1 MTRPRPKIGAE
12 LLPVFLILACMVG
25 TCVLVIATYRRASA
39 SRKMRAKVPVSV
51 AAVDPPPPPRVEPS
65 PEPPPPP
72 PEPPPRPPEEDPT
85 RMILARIGAEEVEQL
100 LEAQAADRKAEAL
113 ERARQVAEAESRRW
127 RRRETL
133 VRSQVDS
140 LSERARKLEEETD
153 ALALER
159 DALARE
165 RDATKAVLAKARI
178 RSSYAVLPNKAEN
191 GTWRRPIIVEC
202 SNGAVKLQPNGPSFT
217 LLDLSAVL
225 GARQS
230 PLVAAVVHEVVR
242 AQAKATPDGAPAVPY
257 IFFIVRPDG
266 IRPYYEARAR
276 LEPLGIAF
284 GYELVDQDMEL
295 DYPDLDNLDE
305 WDGSA
310 PLQLPLVMTGSND
323 APRPSRVSG
332 RDRGDSPD
340 AFVWPGRSQGPPAE
354 GDSPGS
360 GEAPGGQDLSGR
372 GGLPGMG
379 GDRGGGELAG
389 GPGDEPGPRG
399 GFGPGGHDSGVPLG
413 ASSPLTGLP
422 GDQPGREPQGGLGGG
437 SGARGGLGPGG
448 RGGDGSLSGSSPL
461 AGLPGD
467 QDGREIQGGLGDG
480 SGQGGGSGRGVV
492 SPHGP
497 AGDQV
502 GGESR
507 GGNGGGPGRDP
518 KDPADLFVWPTT
530 PTGAPTGTDAFE
542 PGGSPDGPD
551 LSGPGGPLGPDGG
564 TRRGLDGVT
573 GPRGG
578 FGMGNRGG
586 GTRLGTSP
594 PSAGPSGDG
603 AAGGIGLVPSTP
615 ANDPA
620 TGDRSGGMIA
630 LRPDGLPGLEQ
641 VSPIPES
648 TGEGMSTLGGN
659 ASLGK
664 SSSSGNAGQ
673 VMSAP
678 DGSTSQ
684 GTSPPEENNGPR
696 TFAPSGNSSQRTSTP
711 NGTVGQGTSPPSGN
725 AGQDVPAQG
734 GSSATPG
741 DPQARS
747 GNRPDAVTQTPGV
760 PRWVTGPRS
769 TMAPL
774 EKLAMGR
781 GEFAPSSGEPAS
793 PSDGSGQSVGSGGA
807 GRKRVPLGSSSAGG
821 GSNSGN
827 PAGDV
832 GLGGTS
838 GQTGKT
844 DDPFNLPREN
854 ASALDKKLK
863 IEVPMEIDVSCGPNG
878 VVLHP
883 GGYRISPS
891 ALKGKGAILAKE
903 LRSIV
908 RLRQQ
913 VDPMIRPRPSIAFL
927 VEPGGFETYREAR
940 RQTVISGLD
949 WPVSLQVADTKV
961 LDFFPGGRF

>member
-12 LLPVFLILACMVG
+12 LLPVFLVLACMVG

-39 SRKMRAKVPVSV
+39 ARKMRAKVSVSV
-51 AAVDPPPPPRVEPS
+51 AAVAPPPPPRVEPP
-65 PEPPPPP
+65 PEPPLPP
-72 PEPPPRPPEEDPT
+72 PEPSPRPSEEDST
-85 RMILARIGAEEVEQL
+85 RKILARIGAEEAEQL

-113 ERARQVAEAESRRW
+113 ERARQAAEAESRRW

-140 LSERARKLEEETD
+140 LSERARKLEEEAD
-153 ALALER
+153 ALARER

-165 RDATKAVLAKARI
+165 RDATKAVLAKSRM

-191 GTWRRPIIVEC
+191 GTWRRPIMVEC

-230 PLVAAVVHEVVR
+230 PLVAAVVQEVVR

-257 IFFIVRPDG
+257 VFFIVRPDG

-310 PLQLPLVMTGSND
+310 PLQIPLVMAGSND

-332 RDRGDSPD
+332 RDGGDSPD
-340 AFVWPGRSQGPPAE
+340 AFVWPGRSQGPPTG

-360 GEAPGGQDLSGR
+360 GEASGGQELSGR
-372 GGLPGMG
+372 GGLPGMA

-389 GPGDEPGPRG
+389 GPEGEPGPRG
-399 GFGPGGHDSGVPLG
+399 GSGPGGRDNRVPLG
-413 ASSPLTGLP
+413 VSSPLAGLP
-422 GDQPGREPQGGLGGG
+422 GNQPGREPQGGLGGG
-437 SGARGGLGPGG
+437 SGERGGFGPGG
-448 RGGDGSLSGSSPL
+448 RGGDGPLGGSSPL

-492 SPHGP
+492 SPHAP

-507 GGNGGGPGRDP
+507 GGNGGEPGRDP
-518 KDPADLFVWPTT
+518 KDSADLFVWPTS
-530 PTGAPTGTDAFE
+530 PPGAPTVTDAFE
-542 PGGSPDGPD
+542 PGGSPGGPD
-551 LSGPGGPLGPDGG
+551 LSGPGGPLGLGG
-564 TRRGLDGVT
+564 GARGGLAGVT
-573 GPRGG
+573 GPRDG

-586 GTRLGTSP
+586 ENRLGTSP
-594 PSAGPSGDG
+594 PSAGGSGDG
-603 AAGGIGLVPSTP
+603 AAGGIGLVPATS
-615 ANDPA
+615 AKDPA
-620 TGDRSGGMIA
+620 TGDRSGGLIA

-641 VSPIPES
+641 MSPILGS
-648 TGEGMSTLGGN
+648 IGEGT
-659 ASLGK
+659 
-664 SSSSGNAGQ
+664 SSSSGNADP

-684 GTSPPEENNGPR
+684 GTPPPGENNGPG
-696 TFAPSGNSSQRTSTP
+696 TFAPNGNASQGTSTP
-711 NGTVGQGTSPPSGN
+711 NSTMGQGTSPPSGN
-725 AGQDVPAQG
+725 AGQGAPTRD
-734 GSSATPG
+734 GSWATQG
-741 DPQARS
+741 DPQAQS
-747 GNRPDAVTQTPGV
+747 GNRPGAMTQTPGV

-774 EKLAMGR
+774 ENLAMGR
-781 GEFAPSSGEPAS
+781 GAFAPSSGEPAS
-793 PSDGSGQSVGSGGA
+793 PSDGSGPSVGSGGS

-821 GSNSGN
+821 GSISGN

-832 GLGGTS
+832 GLGGSS
-838 GQTGKT
+838 GQPDNT

-863 IEVPMEIDVSCGPNG
+863 IEVPMEIVVSCGPNG

-891 ALKGKGAILAKE
+891 ALKDKKAILAKE

-913 VDPMIRPRPSIAFL
+913 VDPMIRPRPSIEFL
-927 VEPGGFETYREAR
+927 VEPGGFDTYREAR
-940 RQTVISGLD
+940 QQTVISGLD

>member
-39 SRKMRAKVPVSV
+39 ARKMRAKVPVSV
-51 AAVDPPPPPRVEPS
+51 AAVAPPPPPRVEPP
-65 PEPPPPP
+65 PEPPLTP

-85 RMILARIGAEEVEQL
+85 RTIVARIGAEEAEQL

-113 ERARQVAEAESRRW
+113 ERARQAAEAESRRW
-127 RRRETL
+127 RRRESL

-140 LSERARKLEEETD
+140 LSERARKLEEEADT
-153 ALALER
+153 LALER

-165 RDATKAVLAKARI
+165 RDATKAVLAKAQM

-202 SNGAVKLQPNGPSFT
+202 SDGAVKLQPNGPSFT

-257 IFFIVRPDG
+257 VFFIVRPDG

-284 GYELVDQDMEL
+284 GYELVEQNMEL

-310 PLQLPLVMTGSND
+310 PLRLPLVMTGSNET
-323 APRPSRVSG
+323 PRASRVSG
-332 RDRGDSPD
+332 RGRGDSPD
-340 AFVWPGRSQGPPAE
+340 AFVWPGRSQGPPAG

-360 GEAPGGQDLSGR
+360 GEAPGGGPGGQELSGR
-372 GGLPGMG
+372 DGLPGMG
-379 GDRGGGELAG
+379 DDRGGGELAG
-389 GPGDEPGPRG
+389 GPGGEPGPRG
-399 GFGPGGHDSGVPLG
+399 GFGPGGHGSGGPLG
-413 ASSPLTGLP
+413 VSSPPAGLP
-422 GDQPGREPQGGLGGG
+422 GDQPGRDPQGGLGGG
-437 SGARGGLGPGG
+437 SGARGGFGPGG
-448 RGGDGSLSGSSPL
+448 LGGDGPLGGSSPL

-467 QDGREIQGGLGDG
+467 QDGRESQGGPGGG

-502 GGESR
+502 DGESR

-518 KDPADLFVWPTT
+518 KDPADLFVWPTS
-530 PTGAPTGTDAFE
+530 PPGAPTGTDASE
-542 PGGSPDGPD
+542 PGGSPGGPD
-551 LSGPGGPLGPDGG
+551 LSGPGGPVGPGG
-564 TRRGLDGVT
+564 GVQGGLAGVT

-578 FGMGNRGG
+578 SGMGNRGG
-586 GTRLGTSP
+586 GTRPGTSP

-603 AAGGIGLVPSTP
+603 AAGGIGLVPATP
-615 ANDPA
+615 ANDPP
-620 TGDRSGGMIA
+620 TGDRSGSLIA
-630 LRPDGLPGLEQ
+630 LRPDGLPGLKP
-641 VSPIPES
+641 VTPIPGS
-648 TGEGMSTLGGN
+648 TGEGT
-659 ASLGK
+659 

-678 DGSTSQ
+678 EGSTSQ
-684 GTSPPEENNGPR
+684 GTPPPEENNGPG
-696 TFAPSGNSSQRTSTP
+696 TFAPSGNDGQGTSTP
-711 NGTVGQGTSPPSGN
+711 NGTMGQGTSPPSGN
-725 AGQDVPAQG
+725 DSQGVPAQG
-734 GSSATPG
+734 GSSATQG
-741 DPQARS
+741 DPQAQS
-747 GNRPDAVTQTPGV
+747 GNRPGAMTQTPGV

-774 EKLAMGR
+774 ENLASGR
-781 GEFAPSSGEPAS
+781 GAFAPSSGEPAS
-793 PSDGSGQSVGSGGA
+793 PSDGSGQSVSSGSS

-821 GSNSGN
+821 GSTSGN

-832 GLGGTS
+832 GLGGSS
-838 GQTGKT
+838 GQPGNP
-844 DDPFNLPREN
+844 DDPFILPQEN
-854 ASALDKKLK
+854 ASTLDKKLK
-863 IEVPMEIDVSCGPNG
+863 VEVPMEIVVSCGPNG

-883 GGYRISPS
+883 GGYRISPG

-913 VDPMIRPRPSIAFL
+913 VDPMIRPRPSIEFL
-927 VEPGGFETYREAR
+927 VEPGGFDTYHEAR